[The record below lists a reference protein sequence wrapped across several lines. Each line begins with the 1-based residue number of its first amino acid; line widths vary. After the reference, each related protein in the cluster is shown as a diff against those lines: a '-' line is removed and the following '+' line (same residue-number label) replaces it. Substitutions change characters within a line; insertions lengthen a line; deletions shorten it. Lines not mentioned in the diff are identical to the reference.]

1 MSIDVQ
7 TVYLFSFLLFLLTPL
22 LVLYVLK
29 DVKNHGV
36 VCWCVAG
43 LLIGLGIVLV
53 GFRGAL
59 PSWIS
64 FHLAQ
69 LLIIA
74 GLSLR
79 VVCLSQPSLVTR
91 TKRLT
96 FYLVLTPVF
105 LLCFD
110 LAIRT
115 GSESLRLLVVLVFHA
130 IPIADLLWVCRGLAR
145 DTLLAGYR
153 LIALASGLILLAI
166 ALRALFIV
174 ATEVESVFSFGAD
187 QLVLIVANASA
198 VILMNIGFVQK
209 VIVIEEQAKQK
220 ALVSKN
226 QSNSNLLDLL
236 KEGPGYTARVI
247 SGVTIHELSQ
257 PLAALLAT
265 AQTLQS
271 ADINSMAEKDR
282 RKFVDSIALLAQKS
296 SDIVGTLREL
306 FSSLTIERKLVNVR
320 RIVRAVVR
328 LFRENGLNVEY
339 HFDDTQMKWPPVLGN
354 PIALGQ
360 ALHNLI
366 RNAVEASSDESRV
379 LVAVTLSNNFF
390 VISVVDTGKG
400 MSKETLE
407 VLFEPFSSTKGSGM
421 GLGLWLTQA
430 IIELHDGEIE
440 VMSKEG
446 EGTEVLVRLPVS
458 VGVEVGLA

>member
-7 TVYLFSFLLFLLTPL
+7 TVYLFSFLLFLLIPL

-29 DVKNHGV
+29 DVMNREV
-36 VCWCVAG
+36 IYWCIAG

-59 PSWIS
+59 PGWIS

-69 LLIIA
+69 LLIIT
-74 GLSLR
+74 GLALR
-79 VVCLSQPSLVTR
+79 VVCLSQPSLVQR

-130 IPIADLLWVCRGLAR
+130 IPIADLLWVSRSLAR

-153 LIALASGLILLAI
+153 LIALASGLVLLAI
-166 ALRALFIV
+166 ALRALSVV
-174 ATEVESVFSFGAD
+174 ATEVESVFGFSAD
-187 QLVLIVANASA
+187 QLVLVVANASA
-198 VILMNIGFVQK
+198 VILMNLGFVQK
-209 VIVIEEQAKQK
+209 VIAIEEQAKQR
-220 ALVSKN
+220 ALARQN

-271 ADINSMAEKDR
+271 ADINSMSEKDR
-282 RKFVDSIALLAQKS
+282 RKFVDNIALLAQRS

-306 FSSLTIERKLVNVR
+306 FSSLTIERKSVNIR

-328 LFRENGLNVEY
+328 LFRENGSNVEY
-339 HFDDTQMKWPPVLGN
+339 HYTDAQIKWPPVLAN
-354 PIALGQ
+354 PVALGQ

-366 RNAVEASSDESRV
+366 RNALESSSNGSRV
-379 LVAVTLSNNFF
+379 LVDVAFSNNIF
-390 VISVVDTGKG
+390 VIRVIDSGRG

-407 VLFEPFSSTKGSGM
+407 ALFEPFSSTKGSGR

-430 IIELHDGEIE
+430 IVELHDGAIE

-446 EGTEVLVRLPVS
+446 EGTEVFVRLPAGPDVA
-458 VGVEVGLA
+458 LA